1 MANCILRC
9 VGLLLF
15 IFCLQICQ
23 LYLDIYPQWAG
34 GGDILNG
41 GGGLG
46 SYAEPTGETPG
57 QGYRCLG

>member
-1 MANCILRC
+1 MANCILKC

-15 IFCLQICQ
+15 IYCLQICQ
-23 LYLDIYPQWAG
+23 LYLDIYPQW

-41 GGGLG
+41 GEGLG

-57 QGYRCLG
+57 QG